1 MLAPI
6 DAAWIFLKAEP
17 TEREE
22 RELNER
28 RTPSRYPPAPSY
40 ASTDRGYAGDPGE
53 GEYDEGPVDTQN
65 IQEAAPEAKPPIDQA
80 LESLRGGGAPWEEGP
95 TLEELADMDPE
106 EAEHHEREAG
116 RRGAEPSDPPQRTL
130 HDY

>member
-17 TEREE
+17 TDREE

-53 GEYDEGPVDTQN
+53 GEYDEGPVNTQD
-65 IQEAAPEAKPPIDQA
+65 IQETAPEAKPPIDQA
-80 LESLRGGGAPWEEGP
+80 MESLKEPSWQEGP
-95 TLEELADMDPE
+95 TLSELADMDPE
-106 EAEHHEREAG
+106 EAEHYRREAG
-116 RRGAEPSDPPQRTL
+116 RRSAAPSDPSQRTL